1 MSGPSQVTNI
11 EFSQIE
17 ASVLHGLAQGNA
29 VLKEIHKEMTV
40 ESVEK
45 LMEET
50 AEAQA
55 YQRVS
60 GGRIVWQR
68 GEPC

>member
-1 MSGPSQVTNI
+1 MLTLNLGMSQKVTNI
-11 EFSQIE
+11 EFAQIE
-17 ASVLHGLAQGNA
+17 SSVLHGLAQGNA
-29 VLKEIHKEMTV
+29 VLKEIHKEMTI

-45 LMEET
+45 LMDET

-60 GGRIVWQR
+60 RK
-68 GEPC
+68 

>member
-1 MSGPSQVTNI
+1 L
-11 EFSQIE
+11 E
-17 ASVLHGLAQGNA
+17 QGNA

-60 GGRIVWQR
+60 AIITFPSILETLLLIWLLSGNRRSSGK
-68 GEPC
+68 

>member
-1 MSGPSQVTNI
+1 M
-11 EFSQIE
+11 
-17 ASVLHGLAQGNA
+17 SVLHGLAQGNA

-60 GGRIVWQR
+60 IDD
-68 GEPC
+68 CF

>member
-1 MSGPSQVTNI
+1 MSNI
-11 EFSQIE
+11 EFAQIE
-17 ASVLHGLAQGNA
+17 VSVLHGLAQGNA

-60 GGRIVWQR
+60 I
-68 GEPC
+68 EDCSL